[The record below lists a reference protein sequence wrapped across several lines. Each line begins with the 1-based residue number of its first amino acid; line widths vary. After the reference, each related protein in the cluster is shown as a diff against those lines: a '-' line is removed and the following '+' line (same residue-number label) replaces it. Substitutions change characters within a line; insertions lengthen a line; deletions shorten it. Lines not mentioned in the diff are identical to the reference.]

1 MTGLSFLAE
10 TPMTLLKSTRSART
24 AIAALFLLSAA
35 AVLRPVLVETVVIG
49 TDKLYT
55 LDADF
60 DQGTMVNVNHDAP
73 NNNQLQLN
81 TTTSTFPFI
90 WVSMSQR
97 CTIVKIDTE
106 TGTMLGEYRTI
117 SDQASSLCNQSSRT
131 TVALDGSVWVGHR
144 GPGGVTHVGLVEL
157 NQCVD
162 RNGNGTIETSGAYGD
177 VKPWPG
183 VASNPASA
191 EDECILHH
199 VDTNALTMVD
209 SRHMSIDADNKLWV
223 GDYAGGHKFVRING
237 TTGAVETPVRSF
249 ACGGYGG
256 LIDENG
262 VIWSANS
269 NLNGLLRWNP
279 DEPDSATNPRCLDI
293 PAYGL
298 AVDPAGWVWASA
310 LSGNQ
315 VRKISP
321 DGNTILGPFGH
332 GSENAQGLAVTAD
345 GDVWVSSSLF
355 CFGGGCTIGHLN
367 NDGTFVGNVANPTGD
382 GSTGVSVDANG
393 NVWTANLNANTATRI
408 DPTAG
413 PAGTDGSPVGAVD
426 LTVNFPS
433 VPCPVAPAKQNCTP
447 FPYNYSDM
455 TGSQLLTSVEQGT
468 WTVTQD
474 ALVPGTTWGTITW
487 NTEPQGFV
495 PMGASLGVEARASDT
510 EAGLGGESFVAV
522 SSGVPFSLAGR
533 FIQVRVTF
541 SPNADDESPI
551 LSDIRIQFEENDADD
566 DGVPDDEDNC
576 PTVPNPD
583 QTDTDGDGVGDACT
597 DFELPAG
604 GQFVIGDLAAVGGAR
619 VNFWGAQ
626 WVQNNPMSGGAGPNA
641 FKGFENGSAAPT
653 CGATWTSQPGN
664 STPPPATVPE
674 FMGVIVSSEV
684 TKTGSVISGTI
695 DRIVVVRTEPGYGPN
710 PGHPGYGDIVAVV
723 CE

>member
-1 MTGLSFLAE
+1 M
-10 TPMTLLKSTRSART
+10 MILKLTRSVRT
-24 AIAALFLLSAA
+24 AVAAVFLLSAA

-81 TTTSTFPFI
+81 ETTSTFPFI
-90 WVSMSQR
+90 WVSLSLR
-97 CTIVKIDTE
+97 CTIAKIDTE
-106 TGTMLGEYRTI
+106 TGTILGEYRTI
-117 SDQASSLCNQSSRT
+117 SDTASSGCNQSSRT
-131 TVALDGSVWVGHR
+131 TVSLDGSVWMGHR

-183 VASNPASA
+183 IDSNATAA

-199 VDTNALTMVD
+199 VDTDTVLGGSAD
-209 SRHMSIDADNKLWV
+209 SRHMSIDANNKLWV
-223 GDYAGGHKFVRING
+223 GSFNSGHAFVRING
-237 TTGAVETPVRSF
+237 TTGAIETAPRYF

-262 VIWSANS
+262 VIWSANANGS
-269 NLNGLLRWNP
+269 GLLRWDPNAA
-279 DEPDSATNPRCLDI
+279 DSPTNPRCVAV
-293 PAYGL
+293 PSVYGL
-298 AVDPAGWVWASA
+298 AVDPNGWVWVSA
-310 LSGNQ
+310 LFGNQ
-315 VRKISP
+315 VWKVSP
-321 DGNTILGPFGH
+321 DGNTIDGPFSH
-332 GSENAQGLAVTAD
+332 GSDSAQGLAVTAD

-355 CFGGGCTIGHLN
+355 CAGAGCPIGHLN
-367 NDGTFVGNVANPTGD
+367 NDGTFVGNVANPTGG
-382 GSTGVSVDANG
+382 GSTGVSVDADG
-393 NVWTANLNANTATRI
+393 KVWTANLNANTATRI

-413 PAGTDGSPVGAVD
+413 PAGADGSPVGAVD
-426 LTVNFPS
+426 LTVNFPAM
-433 VPCPVAPAKQNCTP
+433 PCPVAPAKQNCTP
-447 FPYNYSDM
+447 SPYNYSDM
-455 TGSQLLTSVEQGT
+455 TGSQLLTSVSQGT

-495 PMGASLGVEARASDT
+495 PMGASLLVEARASDT
-510 EAGLGGESFVAV
+510 EAGLGGESYVAV
-522 SSGVPFSLAGR
+522 SSGTEFSLAGR
-533 FIQVRVTF
+533 FIQVRVTL

-551 LSDIRIQFEENDADD
+551 LSDIRIQFTENDADD

-576 PTVPNPD
+576 PTVANPD

-597 DFELPAG
+597 DFEFPAG
-604 GQFVIGDLAAVGGAR
+604 GQFVVGDLAAVGGAR

-626 WVQNNPMSGGAGPNA
+626 WVQNNPMSGGEGPNA
-641 FKGFENGSAAPT
+641 FKGFQNGNTTPT
-653 CGATWTSQPGN
+653 CGATWTSDPGN
-664 STPPPATVPE
+664 SAPPPATVPE
-674 FMGVIVSSEV
+674 FMGVIVSSDV
-684 TKTGSVISGTI
+684 TKSGSVISGNI
-695 DRIVVVRTEPGYGPN
+695 EKIVVVRTEPGYGPA
-710 PGHPGYGDIVAVV
+710 PGHRGYGEVVAII
-723 CE
+723 CD

>member
-1 MTGLSFLAE
+1 MT
-10 TPMTLLKSTRSART
+10 TLKLTRSVRT
-24 AIAALFLLSAA
+24 AIAALFLLGAA

-49 TDKLYT
+49 TDRLYT

-81 TTTSTFPFI
+81 ETTSTFPFI
-90 WVSMSQR
+90 WVSLSQR
-97 CTIVKIDTE
+97 CTIAKIDTE
-106 TGTMLGEYRTI
+106 TGTILGEYRTI
-117 SDQASSLCNQSSRT
+117 SDTASSGCNQSSRT
-131 TVALDGSVWVGHR
+131 TVSLDGSVWMGHR

-177 VKPWPG
+177 VRPWPG
-183 VASNPASA
+183 IDSSAAAA

-199 VDTNALTMVD
+199 VNTDAAFSGSVD
-209 SRHMSIDADNKLWV
+209 SRHMSIDADNNLWV
-223 GDYAGGHKFVRING
+223 GSFNSGHQFVRVNG
-237 TTGAVETPVRSF
+237 GTGAIETPARAF

-262 VIWSANS
+262 VIWSANGGQA
-269 NLNGLLRWNP
+269 GLLRWDPNA
-279 DEPDSATNPRCLDI
+279 PDSATNPRCVPV
-293 PAYGL
+293 PAVYGL
-298 AVDPAGWVWASA
+298 AIDPNGWVWVSA
-310 LSGNQ
+310 LSGNR
-315 VRKISP
+315 VWKVSP
-321 DGNTILGPFGH
+321 DGNTILGPFTH
-332 GSENAQGLAVTAD
+332 GSENAQGVAVTAD

-355 CFGGGCTIGHLN
+355 CGGAGCTIGHLN
-367 NDGTFVGNVANPTGD
+367 NDGTFVGNVANPTGG

-426 LTVNFPS
+426 LTVNFPA
-433 VPCPVAPAKQNCTP
+433 VPCPAAPAKLNCIP
-447 FPYNYSDM
+447 SPYNYSDM
-455 TGSQLLTSVEQGT
+455 TGSQLLTSVDQGT

-495 PMGASLGVEARASDT
+495 PMGASITVEARTSDT
-510 EAGLGGESFVAV
+510 EAGLGGESYVAV
-522 SSGVPFSLAGR
+522 SSGMEFTLAGR
-533 FIQVRVTF
+533 FIQVRVTLT
-541 SPNADDESPI
+541 PNADDESPI
-551 LSDIRIQFEENDADD
+551 LSDIRIQFVENDADD

-576 PTVPNPD
+576 PTVFNPD

-597 DFELPAG
+597 DFEFPAG
-604 GQFVIGDLAAVGGAR
+604 GQFVVGDLTAVGGAR

-626 WVQNNPMSGGAGPNA
+626 WAQNNPMSGGSGPNA
-641 FKGFENGSAAPT
+641 FKGFQNGNAAPA
-653 CGATWTSQPGN
+653 CGATWTSAPGN

-674 FMGVIVSSEV
+674 FMGVIVSSAV
-684 TKTGSVISGTI
+684 TKRGSVISGNI
-695 DRIVVVRTEPGYGPN
+695 EKIVVVRTEPGYGPA
-710 PGHPGYGDIVAVV
+710 PGHRGYGEVIAIV
-723 CE
+723 CD